1 MADAAPIIQYRNEF
15 VATFEDRLSVLPAT
29 CIREAVIKGNQATF
43 LVAGSNGATA
53 TTRGTN
59 GLIPRRSP
67 DLTQTT
73 ATLNEWHD
81 LEARTDFNIF
91 ESQGD
96 ASRIMQ
102 MNTMGT
108 INRKLDDLI
117 IAELDTATNDTGT
130 AATASLDLVVYAQT
144 ILGNNFVDITDEE
157 NLFMLVSPA
166 FRGYISQTPE
176 FSSGDYVDVKPL
188 TGTVRRF
195 WRWMGFNWAY
205 HPRLTNSIGAGGTST
220 SEQCF
225 AYHRN
230 AVGCAMDTRGMSVKA
245 GFDDEQAYS
254 WSRVS
259 IYTGAKLLLNSGVVM
274 VKHNGAGYAAQ

>member
-15 VATFEDRLSVLPAT
+15 VATFEDRLSTLPAT
-29 CIREAVIKGNQATF
+29 CIREAQVKGNQATF
-43 LVAGSNGATA
+43 LTAGSNGATA
-53 TTRGTN
+53 VTRGAN
-59 GLIPRRSP
+59 GLISRRSP
-67 DLTQTT
+67 DLTQLT

-96 ASRIMQ
+96 ATRIMQ

-108 INRKLDDLI
+108 INRKIDDLV

-130 AATASLDLVVYAQT
+130 AATASFDLVVYAQT
-144 ILGNNFVDITDEE
+144 ILGNNFVDVTDEE
-157 NLFMLVSPA
+157 NLFFLVTPA
-166 FRGYISQTPE
+166 FRGYIAQTPE
-176 FSSGDYVDVKPL
+176 FASGDFVDVKPL
-188 TGTVRRF
+188 TGSARRF
-195 WRWMGFNWAY
+195 WRWMGFNWAI
-205 HPRLTNSIGAGGTST
+205 HSRLTNSVGAGGTSA

-230 AVGCAMDTRGMSVKA
+230 AIGCVMDTRGMAVKA

-259 IYTGAKLLLNSGVVM
+259 IYAAAKLLLNSGVVM
-274 VKHNGAGYAAQ
+274 VKHNGSGYAAQ